1 MKPIISLV
9 VATVAVVFV
18 APVQAQINCD
28 NWNTGDFFNAIEIS
42 DVTRCLQAGADPN
55 ARDENGLTPL
65 HFAARYGTT
74 EAVPILL
81 DAGANPMAR
90 SLRGETPLHWVTTS
104 EAVTA
109 LLQAGTNL
117 EARNENGE
125 TPLHRA
131 TTSEAVTALLQ
142 AGANLEARNKY
153 NGTPLHRAA
162 ELSNNPAVIKVLLD
176 AGADTAAR
184 NAVGKTPWDLLQVND
199 TLKGSDAYW
208 RLNDA
213 RFQSSDSGFR
223 VAECGGSEP
232 SSPSIVFKVDAAYSE
247 EARQAK
253 LQGTVVLNLVV
264 QRDGTVGNV
273 QVVQSLGL
281 GLDEKAI
288 EAVRQWRFNPGMCN
302 GQAVDV
308 ESIIEVTFRLL

>member
-90 SLRGETPLHWVTTS
+90 SLRGETPLHWV
-104 EAVTA
+104 
-109 LLQAGTNL
+109 
-117 EARNENGE
+117 
-125 TPLHRA
+125 